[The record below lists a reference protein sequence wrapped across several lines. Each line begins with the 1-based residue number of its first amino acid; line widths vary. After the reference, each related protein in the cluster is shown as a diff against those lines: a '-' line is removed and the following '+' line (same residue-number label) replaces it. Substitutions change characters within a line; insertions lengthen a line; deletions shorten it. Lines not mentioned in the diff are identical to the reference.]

1 MAEDIDR
8 PELHKICKEALS
20 FNKCIIFAAILDSYG
35 KIIVGNWSNNARR
48 TRDNEHKGFIFYQDH
63 LLPAITSMMS
73 YGGKSGMKQVC
84 PKIQFQMLKV
94 GLRNRISLAHVD
106 GNSNTSCFLVVYW
119 RL

>member
-1 MAEDIDR
+1 LAEDIDR

-48 TRDNEHKGFIFYQDH
+48 TRDN